1 MVPLFVLRGDRVWL
15 LNPNVFSLQALEVIR
30 ELQKHFPIKRS
41 PMRLRLTVPGQ
52 AFSSVSEKLN
62 EWKSSIVSKEESG
75 NQLSVVRFLFFIF
88 RVVVFILFFA
98 K

>member
-1 MVPLFVLRGDRVWL
+1 MSHY
-15 LNPNVFSLQALEVIR
+15 VFFLQALEVIR

-41 PMRLRLTVPGQ
+41 PMRLRLTVPGH

-75 NQLSVVRFLFFIF
+75 NQLSVVRFFFFKAENCYSLTVKLDACKLFY
-88 RVVVFILFFA
+88 
-98 K
+98 